1 MPVPN
6 LGSPAPGP
14 TRVHDRP
21 RLTGRPAGA
30 AAARP
35 RDHPAPGTL
44 GSSCAPFKRVLGRA
58 DLLLFSVSAILT
70 IDTLASAASMGVTW
84 FTWWGVTMLVFFIPY
99 GLMTAELG
107 AAWPAE
113 GGLYVWVREAMGPRW
128 GSTAAWL
135 YWVNNAYWIPSMY
148 LLFAGTFEAIFLKT
162 KSVWLEASI
171 AILLTWLTVLLGV
184 VRLEVSKWIPHLGAV
199 VKTLIFVSLGVLG
212 IGAVLAGRPP
222 ANDFGLGHFLPR
234 WGDSLAFLP
243 VLLYN
248 TLGFELMSAAG
259 GEMRNPR
266 RDVPRVILISGVL
279 ICLIY
284 AMGALGILLAVP
296 LKDLNI
302 MTGTWDAL
310 AVLGRPWGQA
320 GETLVLL
327 LGLGFLYAC
336 VANIVTWSL
345 GANRVAAVA
354 AEEGMLP
361 AALGRLHP
369 RFKTPHMAFLLMGL
383 ISTALL
389 VGNALR
395 SSNASNVF
403 WMTFRLSGICFLI
416 TYLMVFPSFVILR
429 RRQPDRPRPYR
440 MPGGAPAA
448 WAASIACWVF
458 VAGACVLF
466 FKPASTAQD
475 PAFETWLLA
484 GETGA
489 TLLAGLLLIPR
500 RKKG

>member
-1 MPVPN
+1 V
-6 LGSPAPGP
+6 
-14 TRVHDRP
+14 
-21 RLTGRPAGA
+21 GA
-30 AAARP
+30 
-35 RDHPAPGTL
+35 H
-44 GSSCAPFKRVLGRA
+44 APFRRVLGRA

-113 GGLYVWVREAMGPRW
+113 GGLYVWVREALGPRW

-148 LLFAGTFEAIFLKT
+148 LLFAATFETMFLGT
-162 KSVWLEASI
+162 KSIWLETSI
-171 AILLTWLTVLLGV
+171 AILLTWLTVSLGV
-184 VRLEVSKWIPHLGAV
+184 VRLDVTKWIANIGAV

-212 IGAVLAGRPP
+212 IGSVLAGRPP
-222 ANDFGLGHFLPR
+222 ANDFGLLHFVPR

-248 TLGFELMSAAG
+248 ALGFELMSAAG
-259 GEMRNPR
+259 EEMRNPR
-266 RDVPRVILISGVL
+266 RDVPRVILMSGLLISF
-279 ICLIY
+279 IY

-296 LKDLNI
+296 IQDLSLV
-302 MTGTWDAL
+302 TGSWDAL
-310 AVLGRPWGQA
+310 AVLGRPWGKA
-320 GETLVLL
+320 GETLARL
-327 LGLGFLYAC
+327 LGLGFLYSC

-369 RFKTPHMAFLLMGL
+369 RFKTPHRAFVLMGL
-383 ISTALL
+383 ISTGLL
-389 VGNALR
+389 VGNVLL
-395 SSNASNVF
+395 SNNASNVF

-416 TYLMVFPSFVILR
+416 TYLLVFPSFLILR
-429 RRQPDRPRPYR
+429 RRQPDKLRPYR
-440 MPGGAPAA
+440 MPGGSPAA
-448 WAASIACWVF
+448 WAASIACWIF
-458 VAGACVLF
+458 VAGACLLF
-466 FKPASTAQD
+466 FKPTATAPD

-489 TLLAGLLLIPR
+489 TLVVGLLLIPR
-500 RKKG
+500 RKKD